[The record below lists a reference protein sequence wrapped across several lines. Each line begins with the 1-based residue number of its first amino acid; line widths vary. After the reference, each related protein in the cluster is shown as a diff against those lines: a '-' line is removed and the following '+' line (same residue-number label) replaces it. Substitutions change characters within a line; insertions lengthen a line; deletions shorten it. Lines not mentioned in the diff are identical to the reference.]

1 MKVLFIGGTGTIS
14 SACTALAAERGIDLY
29 LLNRGQ
35 RQTQNQVQ
43 VPAGVQILTGDI
55 NQDRVGV
62 EVLLKDHNF
71 DVVVDWIAFT
81 ADQVARDIEMFRGRT
96 SQYIFISS
104 ASAYQKPITHHRITE
119 ATPLANPF
127 WEYSRNKIACEERL
141 MQAYRDEGFP
151 MTVVRPSHTYGPA
164 SLPTAVGG
172 GATVVTRMRAGRKVI
187 VHGDGE
193 SLWVMT
199 HNTDFAKAFVGLLA
213 HPKSIGHAF
222 QITSDEVLT
231 WNQIYASIG
240 RACGAEPQMVHVPSD
255 LINHFDPATGAGLL
269 GDKACSVVFDNSKVR
284 ELVPDYVATVPF
296 ARGVEACIEWLDAEP
311 GRLQIDP
318 DKDAMMDRVISASE
332 RAWG

>member
-14 SACTALAAERGIDLY
+14 TACTALAAARGIDLY

-35 RQTQNQVQ
+35 RHFDL
-43 VPAGVQILTGDI
+43 PPGVQLLKGDI
-55 NQDRVGV
+55 NEDRAGV
-62 EVLLKDHNF
+62 AALLQSHTF
-71 DVVVDWIAFT
+71 DVVVDWIAFRV
-81 ADQVARDIEMFRGRT
+81 DQVERDIELFRDRT

-127 WEYSRNKIACEERL
+127 WQYSRDKIACEDRL
-141 MQAYRDEGFP
+141 LQEYRHNGFP

-172 GATVVTRMRAGRKVI
+172 GATVVSRMRAGKKVI

-199 HNTDFAKAFVGLLA
+199 HNTDFAKAFVGLLG

-231 WNQIYASIG
+231 WNQIYQSIG
-240 RACGAEPQMVHVPSD
+240 QACGAVPQMVHVPSD
-255 LINHFDPATGAGLL
+255 LIHHFDPGTGAGLL

-284 ELVPDYVATVPF
+284 ELVPDYVATTPF
-296 ARGVEACIEWLDAEP
+296 SRGVEQCISWLDAAPE
-311 GRLQIDP
+311 RLQVDTA
-318 DKDAMMDRVISASE
+318 KDAMLDRIIAAYE
-332 RAWG
+332 KAWE

>member
-1 MKVLFIGGTGTIS
+1 MKVLFVGGTGTIS
-14 SACTALAAERGIDLY
+14 TACTALAAERGIELY

-35 RQTQNQVQ
+35 REVE
-43 VPAGVQILTGDI
+43 VPAGVQVLRGDI
-55 NQDRVGV
+55 NDKAGV
-62 EVLLKDHNF
+62 QALLKEHTF
-71 DVVVDWIAFT
+71 DAVVNWIVFT
-81 ADQVARDIEMFRGRT
+81 QEQLERDIELFSGKT
-96 SQYIFISS
+96 GQYIFISS

-127 WEYSRNKIACEERL
+127 WQYSRNKIACEERL
-141 MQAYRDEGFP
+141 MLEYREKGFP
-151 MTVVRPSHTYGPA
+151 MTIVRPSHTYGPA

-172 GATVVTRMRAGRKVI
+172 GPTVVSRLRAGKKVI

-222 QITSDEVLT
+222 QITSDEVVT
-231 WNQIYASIG
+231 WNQIYQMVG
-240 RACGAEPQMVHVPSD
+240 RACGAEPQMVHIPSD
-255 LINHFDPATGAGLL
+255 LINHFDPQTGAGLL

-296 ARGVEACIEWLDAEP
+296 ARGVEQCIAYLDAEP
-311 GRLQIDP
+311 GRLVVDEE
-318 DKDAMMDRVISASE
+318 KDAMMDKIIAAYE
-332 RAWG
+332 KAWV